1 MASAKWTEAELDASV
16 KVYLE
21 MLSKESNGTPY
32 KKSEYRNQLLE
43 SVLKGRTAGSFEFRM
58 QNISY
63 VLLSL
68 GQPYI
73 KGYLPA
79 KNVGTNTIGSIAQ
92 SLEKNRFMLLG
103 DLGPTPDNEQL
114 QQRTQRIRKTIDL
127 KEKPTGQQIPQK
139 IEYTTSIYYRDPEVR
154 AWVLEMAKGKCEA
167 CHTDAPFV
175 QFDGAPF
182 LEVHHMIPLASGG
195 PDTTENTIAL
205 CPNCH
210 RKVHLSKDRD
220 IFKNEIY
227 HKVERLIK

>member
-1 MASAKWTEAELDASV
+1 MASVKWTEAELDASV

-32 KKSEYRNQLLE
+32 KKSEYRNRLLE

-79 KNVGTNTIGSIAQ
+79 KNVGRNTIESITQ
-92 SLEKNRFMLLG
+92 SLEKNKFMLLG
-103 DLGPTPDNEQL
+103 DLEPTPDNEEL

-127 KEKPTGQQIPQK
+127 NDKPTGQQTPQK
-139 IEYTTSIYYRDPEVR
+139 VEHTTSIYYRDPEVR
-154 AWVLEMAKGKCEA
+154 AWVLEMANGKCEA
-167 CHTDAPFV
+167 CDIDAPFV
-175 QFDGAPF
+175 QFDGAPY

-227 HKVERLIK
+227 HKVGRLIK